1 MTSIRHKVS
10 TSSTARDRSTAASA
24 ASAASEDAYLD
35 AAREAILAVGWS
47 RTTLTDIARRAGVSR
62 MTLYRRWPDTQTL
75 LADLMTREWGS
86 VVALA
91 AERAASR
98 STARERITSGVVA
111 TVQALRG
118 NELVRRI
125 VDVDPEVLLPYLLD
139 RRGRSQQY
147 VADAT
152 AALVEEGQRDGSVRT
167 GDPTTLA
174 RALVL
179 AAHGFV
185 LSAHTMVDESAGRD
199 ADVSHLDAELTH
211 LVDSFLA
218 P

>member
-1 MTSIRHKVS
+1 MTSIRHKVP
-10 TSSTARDRSTAASA
+10 TSPTT
-24 ASAASEDAYLD
+24 EDAYLD

-91 AERAASR
+91 AQLAESR

-111 TVQALRG
+111 TVQALRE
-118 NELVRRI
+118 NDLVRRI

-152 AALVEEGQRDGSVRT
+152 AALVEEGQRDGSVRP

-185 LSAHTMVDESAGRD
+185 LSAHTMVDDPARGPHAHRD
-199 ADVSHLDAELTH
+199 VDVSHLDAELTR
-211 LVDSFLA
+211 LVDRFLA
-218 P
+218 PEMEP